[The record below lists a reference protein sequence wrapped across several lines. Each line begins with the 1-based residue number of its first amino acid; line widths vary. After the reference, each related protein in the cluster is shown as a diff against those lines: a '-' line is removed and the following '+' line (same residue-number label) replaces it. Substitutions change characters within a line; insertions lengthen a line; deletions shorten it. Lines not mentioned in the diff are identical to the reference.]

1 MLRTLERR
9 NFNSFESSSKR
20 TSIRIAAKG
29 MPTRHY
35 TNCIY
40 PAGNKQLLKIPDF
53 LKFIVH
59 LIKTLHVTYDRILL
73 DGFGFHY
80 VSREGVCKL
89 ICI

>member
-1 MLRTLERR
+1 M
-9 NFNSFESSSKR
+9 
-20 TSIRIAAKG
+20 RIAAKG

-59 LIKTLHVTYDRILL
+59 LVKTLLPTYDAFFTGSVCLSVHNSKMRPYQEDL
-73 DGFGFHY
+73 
-80 VSREGVCKL
+80 RKGVKKL
-89 ICI
+89 SLFLCVT